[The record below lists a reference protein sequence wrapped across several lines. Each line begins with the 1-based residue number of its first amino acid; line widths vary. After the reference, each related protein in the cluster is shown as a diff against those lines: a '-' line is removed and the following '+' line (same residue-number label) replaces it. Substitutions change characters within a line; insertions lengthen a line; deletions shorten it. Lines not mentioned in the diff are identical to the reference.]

1 MPADKYV
8 LVAEDNDLNFR
19 LAQFILARL
28 GVEVRRAT
36 TGDQALADAL
46 ADPPALIYMDIQLP
60 GIDGLQVTREL
71 RSNPATQHVPIVA
84 LTALA
89 MVGDEER
96 AISAGC
102 NAYLT
107 KPVSP
112 HDLQDMTRRYL
123 MDEAA

>member
-1 MPADKYV
+1 
-8 LVAEDNDLNFR
+8 
-19 LAQFILARL
+19 
-28 GVEVRRAT
+28 
-36 TGDQALADAL
+36 
-46 ADPPALIYMDIQLP
+46 MDIQLP
-60 GIDGLQVTREL
+60 GIDGLQATRQL
-71 RSNPATQHVPIVA
+71 RANPATQDIPIVA

-96 AISAGC
+96 ALASGC

-123 MDEAA
+123 LEAAA

>member
-60 GIDGLQVTREL
+60 GMDGLQVTREL
-71 RSNPATQHVPIVA
+71 RSHPATQHVPIVA

-96 AISAGC
+96 AIAAGC

>member
-19 LAQFILARL
+19 LVQFILTRL

-36 TGDQALADAL
+36 SGDQALAGAI
-46 ADPPALIYMDIQLP
+46 ADPPGLIYMDIQLP
-60 GIDGLQVTREL
+60 GMDGLQVTRQL
-71 RSNPATQHVPIVA
+71 RSQPATQDVPIVA

-96 AISAGC
+96 AIAAGC

-123 MDEAA
+123 LDAAA

>member
-1 MPADKYV
+1 MPSNKHV

-19 LAQFILARL
+19 LVEFILTRL
-28 GVEVRRAT
+28 GVDVRRAT
-36 TGDQALADAL
+36 TGDQAVAEASTET
-46 ADPPALIYMDIQLP
+46 PGLIFMDIQLP
-60 GIDGLQVTREL
+60 GMDGLQATRQL
-71 RSNPATQHVPIVA
+71 RANPATHDIPIVA

-96 AISAGC
+96 ALAAGC

-112 HDLQDMTRRYL
+112 HELQDMTRHYL
-123 MDEAA
+123 VEAAA